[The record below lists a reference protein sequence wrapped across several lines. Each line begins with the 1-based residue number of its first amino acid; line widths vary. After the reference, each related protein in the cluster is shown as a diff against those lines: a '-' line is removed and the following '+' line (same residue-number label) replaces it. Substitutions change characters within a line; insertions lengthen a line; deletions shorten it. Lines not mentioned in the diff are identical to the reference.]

1 MFIILEFTFH
11 CSLNLVVEQNLE
23 IYGLSLAVSQSTLRE
38 STHDQFQ
45 DLKRTFEY
53 VFTKLGFFCK
63 TF

>member
-11 CSLNLVVEQNLE
+11 CSLNLVVEQNVE
-23 IYGLSLAVSQSTLRE
+23 IYGLSLAVSQSALRE
-38 STHDQFQ
+38 STHDQLQ